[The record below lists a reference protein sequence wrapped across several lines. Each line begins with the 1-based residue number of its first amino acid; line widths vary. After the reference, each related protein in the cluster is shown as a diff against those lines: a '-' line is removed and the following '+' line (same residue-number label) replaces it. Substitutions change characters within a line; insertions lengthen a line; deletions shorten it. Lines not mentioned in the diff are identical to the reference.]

1 MDCLWA
7 CGIINL
13 EFFKE
18 QVYNTSG
25 FIKEAIKE
33 LKVIKSYYIGTF
45 SSRISKSLPKDILK
59 QLYSSVSGS
68 FFIPPTTNI

>member
-7 CGIINL
+7 CGIVNL

-25 FIKEAIKE
+25 FIKEPIKE
-33 LKVIKSYYIGTF
+33 LKVIKNYDTGTL

-59 QLYSSVSGS
+59 QLYSS
-68 FFIPPTTNI
+68 